1 MKHNSN
7 HEKQIFIPNGQGWRC
22 CSKKI
27 SALSKKITW
36 KHDCGFYGLNFLY
49 SLITKNKFES
59 RKKVCD
65 NKEFCV
71 VVMSSEDTRT
81 LEFNQYWKS
90 DQTPYITYVDLESL
104 IKKIYGCNNNFER
117 SSTAKVGEHIFCG
130 YSVSTIWTC
139 DGIENQHDVCRGE
152 NCMKKFC
159 ECFRIHTIKIINF
172 EKKKT
177 IPLTNEQQ
185 ELYEKTKIYYISIKK
200 FEHKY
205 TNDKNYRKVRD
216 HCYYIGKYRRDTYS
230 ICNLKYSIP
239 KEIHVV
245 FHNGLN

>member
-1 MKHNSN
+1 
-7 HEKQIFIPNGQGWRC
+7 
-22 CSKKI
+22 
-27 SALSKKITW
+27 
-36 KHDCGFYGLNFLY
+36 
-49 SLITKNKFES
+49 
-59 RKKVCD
+59 
-65 NKEFCV
+65 
-71 VVMSSEDTRT
+71 MSSEDTTT

-117 SSTAKVGEHIFCG
+117 LSTAKVGEHISCG

-139 DGIENQHDVCRGE
+139 DGIENQYDVCRSE

-159 ECFRIHTIKIINF
+159 ECFRMHAIKIINF

-200 FEHKY
+200 LEYKY
-205 TNDKNYRKVRD
+205 TNDKNYRKVRH
-216 HCYYIGKYRRDTYS
+216 HCFYIDKYRRDTYS
-230 ICNLKYSIP
+230 KCNLKYSIP

-245 FHNGLN
+245 FHNGSN